1 MTDAG
6 FCSQLENYTENKALQ
21 AEACAPFVDED
32 LSYGRTSECQAVG
45 SQVDDYEVA
54 SSCLV
59 TRESIET
66 PSSVV
71 LLQPYSSS
79 LNAVMC
85 KVSEVCG
92 SIEHVIPFAKRDCD
106 ASQLN
111 KDNTGLNDCLL
122 RDAEHEYCSN
132 LYPHGWSDFENDQY
146 VVETY
151 FRHESYVDAS
161 ETTVLVNEVQSV
173 DGRRLQAV
181 SSYLLVATTLV
192 FWCLNVV

>member
-1 MTDAG
+1 M
-6 FCSQLENYTENKALQ
+6 
-21 AEACAPFVDED
+21 
-32 LSYGRTSECQAVG
+32 VG
-45 SQVDDYEVA
+45 SQVDDYEIA

-85 KVSEVCG
+85 KVAEVCG
-92 SIEHVIPFAKRDCD
+92 SIEHVIPYEKRACD

-111 KDNTGLNDCLL
+111 KDNTGMNDCLL
-122 RDAEHEYCSN
+122 RDAEYEYCSN
-132 LYPHGWSDFENDQY
+132 LYPHGWSDFANNKF

-151 FRHESYVDAS
+151 FQHATYVDAS
-161 ETTVLVNEVQSV
+161 ESTVLVDAVESV
-173 DGRRLQAV
+173 DGRQLQAGLFV
-181 SSYLLVATTLV
+181 RFGTILLA
-192 FWCLNVV
+192 FWCQSVV